1 LHDRFDSEHDKRLIR
16 DQLKKLREKLTD
28 NQWEKTHQKLHYQH
42 LN

>member
-28 NQWEKTHQKLHYQH
+28 NQWERTHLKLIYQ
-42 LN
+42 LQN